1 MLIALEVAAVFGW
14 TLDQVLGL
22 TWPQF
27 SEVSTKTEAL
37 RTRRAQ
43 CEVFFGVAAALDNGA
58 KDNLFASAPSLL
70 REPAAPVFSFTPE
83 QLEKAERRAQELTA
97 GRV

>member
-14 TLDQVLGL
+14 TLDQVLSL

-37 RTRRAQ
+37 RYRRAQ
-43 CEVFFGVAAALDNGA
+43 CEVFFGVAAALDNDA
-58 KDNLFASAPSLL
+58 KHNLFASTPELL
-70 REPAAPVFSFTPE
+70 RDPAAPIFTFTPE

-97 GRV
+97 RR